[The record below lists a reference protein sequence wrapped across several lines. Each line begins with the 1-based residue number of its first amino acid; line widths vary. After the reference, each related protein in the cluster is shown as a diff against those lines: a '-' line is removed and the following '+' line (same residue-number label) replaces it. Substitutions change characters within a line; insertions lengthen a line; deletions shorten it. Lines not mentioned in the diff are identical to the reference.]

1 MVVYGLS
8 EGDVEERERFWNAL
22 GNGYELCL
30 LEDLNGWVGDRMRV
44 DITGV
49 LIVPGY
55 NGRRVINERGLC
67 VSNRYFEHKSLRK
80 YNRVA
85 RGQDGV
91 KAMNI
96 IDLVLVKKDI
106 LSYMQDVR
114 AVTGVG

>member
-1 MVVYGLS
+1 M
-8 EGDVEERERFWNAL
+8 
-22 GNGYELCL
+22 
-30 LEDLNGWVGDRMRV
+30 
-44 DITGV
+44 
-49 LIVPGY
+49 
-55 NGRRVINERGLC
+55 
-67 VSNRYFEHKSLRK
+67 SNRYFEHKSLRK

-96 IDLVLVKKDI
+96 IDLVLVKKDM